1 MIHELVIRMINKK
14 FGLYIVCYVVK
25 NHPRYSSVNSSTFH
39 KKGGPRKK
47 RYTFFVVVVCSIEVY
62 LNT

>member
-14 FGLYIVCYVVK
+14 FGLVYLCYVVE

-47 RYTFFVVVVCSIEVY
+47 RYTFLLLLCVA
-62 LNT
+62 